1 MDLCLSKSDQVQGIK
16 SAFPQL
22 LPLPD
27 QTVSH
32 LAGMRGVEVQG
43 VQKAPDWEKKA
54 LVDPSLDPLLSLTA
68 AWEGR
73 TGGALWDWRELGWDR
88 KSKS

>member
-1 MDLCLSKSDQVQGIK
+1 MDLCLSKSDQVQGIR
-16 SAFPQL
+16 SAFSQL

-27 QTVSH
+27 QSVSH
-32 LAGMRGVEVQG
+32 WAGMRGVEVQG

-54 LVDPSLDPLLSLTA
+54 LVDPSLGPLCPPTPLFSLTA

-73 TGGALWDWRELGWDR
+73 TGGALRGIGEN
-88 KSKS
+88 